1 MKAFRAL
8 LVTEAK
14 LALRGGDM
22 PLFGIAFPLGVMLLV
37 GAISSPEATRLA
49 FAGVAATGI
58 CASGLMG
65 LPLTLAGY
73 RHAKILRRFQVT
85 PVSPFLLLLAVS
97 AVQAIF
103 AALSWLAVFLA
114 AKLAYGVVIDG
125 SALRMCLTFAFS
137 LFSIFSLGY
146 LVASLAPNERIAN
159 IACSVLYFPA
169 LFLSGTTVPYEILPR
184 GLRFFSNLFP
194 ITQAIKLLKAA
205 ALDAPLAPDLW
216 RFAALAA
223 MAIACCAISVLSFRW
238 E

>member
-1 MKAFRAL
+1 MKAFRAML
-8 LVTEAK
+8 ATEAK

-22 PLFGIAFPLGVMLLV
+22 PIFGIAFPLGVMLLI
-37 GAISSPEATRLA
+37 GAISPHEATKLA

-85 PVSPFLLLLAVS
+85 PASPFLLLLAVS
-97 AVQAIF
+97 SVQAVF

-114 AKLAYGVVIDG
+114 AKLAYGVALEG

-137 LFSIFSLGY
+137 LISIFSIGY

-159 IACSVLYFPA
+159 LTCSVLYFPA
-169 LFLSGTTVPYEILPR
+169 LFLSGTTVPYEILPKGVR
-184 GLRFFSNLFP
+184 LFSDLFP
-194 ITQAIKLLKAA
+194 ITQAIKLLKGAV
-205 ALDAPLAPDLW
+205 LGAPLAPDLW
-216 RFAALAA
+216 RFAALGA